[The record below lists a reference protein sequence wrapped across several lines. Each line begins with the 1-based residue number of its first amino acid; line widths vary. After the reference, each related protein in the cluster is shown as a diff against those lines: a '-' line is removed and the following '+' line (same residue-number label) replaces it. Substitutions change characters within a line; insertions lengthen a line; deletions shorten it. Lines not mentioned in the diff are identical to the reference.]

1 MVPLIDQDGL
11 RFDFLW
17 GILYF
22 LDNSFVFHTI
32 CFFVTNEGFGHW
44 LFRDLLFSLC
54 EHINR
59 ERRRKHRVLVDKFDQ
74 CLLMEI
80 FHSIG
85 LKDQRYLCTS
95 FQSFA
100 PRVKVGCEIII
111 VTGRAKDILLGI
123 GVFRSFSGNR
133 SDVDLVGD
141 QKTGNIYMR
150 MADIWKMRRA
160 HLL

>member
-11 RFDFLW
+11 HFDFLW

-22 LDNSFVFHTI
+22 LDNSFVFRTI
-32 CFFVTNEGFGHW
+32 CIFFVTKEGFGHW
-44 LFRDLLFSLC
+44 LFRDLLFPLC

-59 ERRRKHRVLVDKFDQ
+59 ERRRKHRVLVDKFDE

-95 FQSFA
+95 LQSFA
-100 PRVKVGCEIII
+100 PRVEVGCEIIF
-111 VTGRAKDILLGI
+111 VAGRAKDILLGI
-123 GVFRSFSGNR
+123 GIFRSFSGNR
-133 SDVDLVGD
+133 GDVDLIGD
-141 QKTGNIYMR
+141 QKTGDMCEDSRYM
-150 MADIWKMRRA
+150 KMRRT